1 MKLMRT
7 SSNIMKSEKNTDII
21 VVPVRTAAPIE
32 PKINISEMSTNTIRC
47 PPNILAK
54 RRIIRATGFVS
65 APKISITGI
74 NGTGHFIHIGTS
86 GQKRSF
92 Q

>member
-21 VVPVRTAAPIE
+21 VVPVRTAAPID
-32 PKINISEMSTNTIRC
+32 PKINISEISTNTISQ
-47 PPNILAK
+47 PNILAK

-86 GQKRSF
+86 GQNKSF